1 MRATLLYD
9 GTYASNSYLLTDE
22 EGSGAVLV
30 DPSVPPAVAE
40 RLYGP
45 LPRIDTI
52 LLTHGHFDHMLALD
66 AWRER
71 TGAPLWMSAYDAP
84 ALKDPAVSCYRT
96 FLHLETV
103 HAPADRLI
111 AAGDLVPVGR
121 EALTVL
127 ETPGHTPGCLCF
139 DDGCLLLT
147 GDTLFAG
154 GGFGRYDLPGGDPNL
169 LVASLRTLLHLTG
182 ERRILAGHGEETTLT
197 AAKTYFNFT

>member
-1 MRATLLYD
+1 LYD

-84 ALKDPAVSCYRT
+84 ALLDPAVSCYRT

-111 AAGDLVPVGR
+111 AAGDLIPVGR

-147 GDTLFAG
+147 GDTLFADG
-154 GGFGRYDLPGGDPNL
+154 GYGRFDLPTGN
-169 LVASLRTLLHLTG
+169 AAILRTSLSRIVSLEG
-182 ERRILAGHGEETTLT
+182 ERRIYAGHGPATLLTEE
-197 AAKTYFNFT
+197 KKHFNFL